1 MKRWLLPVI
10 LIVITQLANA
20 QSISPE
26 LMTKKWNAQWIT
38 VGDRGDEYGV
48 YHFRKSISLQAR
60 PSSFLIHVSGDNR
73 YKLFV
78 NGVLV
83 SLGPARSDLYHW
95 NYETVD
101 IASYL
106 KEGNNVLAA
115 VVWNFGKQRSLANV
129 SARTGFILQGNTA
142 NEEIVNT
149 NKSWKCIQNKSYS
162 PLTPDLIYTYFALGP
177 TERIDYNTYPSG
189 WELNGYDD
197 KSWAEAKVIF
207 NGLPKGVF
215 DWFNFWM
222 LVPRTIPQME
232 LTPQRFQHVRTFTG
246 IKTPVGFPASTFHL
260 DIAANTKVTLL
271 LDQGH
276 LTNAYPQLEFSRG
289 KDALISLQYA

>member
-10 LIVITQLANA
+10 LIVITQWANA

-38 VGDRGDEYGV
+38 ADDRGDEYGV
-48 YHFRKSISLQAR
+48 YHFRKSISLPAK
-60 PSSFLIHVSGDNR
+60 PSSFIIHVSGDNR

-78 NGVLV
+78 NGILV

-115 VVWNFGKQRSLANV
+115 VVWNFGRQRSLAQI
-129 SARTGFILQGNTA
+129 SARTAFIVQGNTA

-149 NKSWKCIQNKSYS
+149 NKSWKCIQNKS
-162 PLTPDLIYTYFALGP
+162 
-177 TERIDYNTYPSG
+177 
-189 WELNGYDD
+189 
-197 KSWAEAKVIF
+197 
-207 NGLPKGVF
+207 
-215 DWFNFWM
+215 
-222 LVPRTIPQME
+222 
-232 LTPQRFQHVRTFTG
+232 
-246 IKTPVGFPASTFHL
+246 
-260 DIAANTKVTLL
+260 
-271 LDQGH
+271 
-276 LTNAYPQLEFSRG
+276 
-289 KDALISLQYA
+289 